1 MRRQLDRGGPDHRA
15 GDISGNPQDN
25 DGQSA
30 LVDANGCPVEAVTT
44 LEVQTGVCPPV
55 LIEPVGTTC
64 LGSDIAL
71 EVPEFINN
79 PIAESLAN
87 YTWTGPDGFSAN
99 TASALVENAQ
109 FENAGNYLLEVT
121 FTGLEC
127 LLSTADFDLLVH
139 QPAPQFT
146 LPPSQCD
153 GDNAFAFTD
162 RVPSSSAPNTPGP
175 SMAGSRPPEPE
186 PKSTASTSPRSAGTR

>member
-1 MRRQLDRGGPDHRA
+1 MRGVPGRRQTVRVRAGVGANAGQGGLLENDPLGLDSVAFRFQVQLTDDCLLLQCDGTLTGGGLWIFGA
-15 GDISGNPQDN
+15 GDISGNAQDN

-44 LEVQTGVCPPV
+44 LDVQTGVCPPV

-87 YTWTGPDGFSAN
+87 YTWSGPDGFSAN
-99 TASALVENAQ
+99 T
-109 FENAGNYLLEVT
+109 
-121 FTGLEC
+121 
-127 LLSTADFDLLVH
+127 
-139 QPAPQFT
+139 
-146 LPPSQCD
+146 PPH
-153 GDNAFAFTD
+153 
-162 RVPSSSAPNTPGP
+162 
-175 SMAGSRPPEPE
+175 
-186 PKSTASTSPRSAGTR
+186 